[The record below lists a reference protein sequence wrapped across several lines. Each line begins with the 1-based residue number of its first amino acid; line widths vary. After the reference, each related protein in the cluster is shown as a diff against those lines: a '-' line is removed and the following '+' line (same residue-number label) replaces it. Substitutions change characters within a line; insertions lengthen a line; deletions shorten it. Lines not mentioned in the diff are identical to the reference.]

1 MNICV
6 FNKEKWRY
14 GTRSILTWSE
24 TVKIDRAVNFDL
36 VRAGQNVPASV
47 SPQLLKK
54 IETLDLLYG
63 HYNELTL

>member
-47 SPQLLKK
+47 SPQPF
-54 IETLDLLYG
+54 IEK
-63 HYNELTL
+63 N